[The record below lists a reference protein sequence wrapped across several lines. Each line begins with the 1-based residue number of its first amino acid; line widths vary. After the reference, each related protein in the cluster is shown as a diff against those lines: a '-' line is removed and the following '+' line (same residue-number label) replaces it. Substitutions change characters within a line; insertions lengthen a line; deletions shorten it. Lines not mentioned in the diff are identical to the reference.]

1 MSKSLGT
8 VVSEKPGYFAL
19 GKCLLLSSFQ
29 RLDETFKE
37 NLSGVCGE
45 HAA

>member
-1 MSKSLGT
+1 MAGRQD
-8 VVSEKPGYFAL
+8 YFAL
-19 GKCLLLSSFQ
+19 AKCLLLSFFQ

-45 HAA
+45 GAA